1 MNLQSALDDFLLA
14 CEADGLSR
22 TSLRWYKSILS
33 RFVAA
38 YPDEQVKDISA
49 NAIRGYLV
57 GLKESYSEDSRGSYT
72 RALHRFWKWTAAEYG
87 IVNPMRNI
95 RYPQKPPA
103 RHRAAELVDILK
115 MFAEAG
121 ERDRAIIAFILDT
134 GARAGGVCGLRIQDV
149 DLNNRTAIVTEKGRK
164 TRQVPFKAFTANAIR
179 EWLTVRRTDAEYL
192 FHAHDSN
199 TRLLPNGLYQAMRRL
214 GRRAGVQGRFNPHA
228 LRHAFSN
235 AFYQAGEGKYLVE
248 LARIMGHRDLRTLIE
263 NYVSR
268 TDEHVR
274 AAHDSYSPIDIFAA
288 LWDVENKRSGENG
301 NPPDPQNCTTIAGE
315 IGDG

>member
-1 MNLQSALDDFLLA
+1 MNLQAALDEFLLA

-22 TSLRWYKSILS
+22 TSLSWYKSILGK
-33 RFVAA
+33 FVAA
-38 YPDEQVKDISA
+38 HADKLLKEISA
-49 NAIRGYLV
+49 SDVRHYLV
-57 GLKESYSEDSRGSYT
+57 ALKDNYSEDSRGSYT
-72 RALHRFWKWTAAEYG
+72 RALHRFWKWSAAEYG

-103 RHRAAELVDILK
+103 RHRAAELADILK

-134 GARAGGVCGLRIQDV
+134 GARAGGVCGLRLQDV
-149 DLNNRTAIVTEKGRK
+149 DLDKRTATVTEKGRK
-164 TRQVPFKAFTANAIR
+164 TRQVPFKAFTGAVLA
-179 EWLTVRRTDAEYL
+179 EWLKVRQADAEYL
-192 FHAHDSN
+192 FHAHDNSE
-199 TRLLPNGLYQAMRRL
+199 RLLPNGLYQAMRRL

-248 LARIMGHRDLRTLIE
+248 LARIMGHKDLRTLIE
-263 NYVSR
+263 NYVAR

-274 AAHDSYSPIDIFAA
+274 AAHDSYSPIDVFAA
-288 LWDVENKRSGENG
+288 LWEAEK
-301 NPPDPQNCTTIAGE
+301 
-315 IGDG
+315 